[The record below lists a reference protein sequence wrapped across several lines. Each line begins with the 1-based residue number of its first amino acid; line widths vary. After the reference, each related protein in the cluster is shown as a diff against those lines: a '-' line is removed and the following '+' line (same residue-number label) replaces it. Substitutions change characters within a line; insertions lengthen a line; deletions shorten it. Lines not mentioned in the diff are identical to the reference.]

1 MLEILSSRPYE
12 CIWYKRVV
20 SRMRETT
27 MLVTNYVF
35 LALGSTEIDNVSTKR
50 YFNKLGKEK
59 I

>member
-12 CIWYKRVV
+12 CIWYERVV